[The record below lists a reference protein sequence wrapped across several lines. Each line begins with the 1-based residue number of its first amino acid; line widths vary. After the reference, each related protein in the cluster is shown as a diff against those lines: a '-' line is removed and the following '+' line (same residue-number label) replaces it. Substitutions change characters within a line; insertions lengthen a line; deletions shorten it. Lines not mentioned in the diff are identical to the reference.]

1 MKLLRALLK
10 NKNGLLGLSL
20 LVFFLVVALAAP
32 VLAPPR
38 WPSEPYRIPR
48 AGFSMEPR
56 PPSEQ
61 HPFGTTQGQYDI
73 YYGVIWGTRTAFRVG
88 ITVTGATLVL
98 GVILGSLAAYFG
110 GVFDEAIMRVVDIF
124 MAVPF
129 ILAAL
134 VLTSIL
140 GKGLDKAMIAM
151 ICFGWMG
158 YARMIR
164 GEVLAIK
171 EKEFVSA
178 AVAMGA
184 SWIRVLFRH
193 ILPNSIYP
201 VLIQASMQIG
211 SMVIW
216 ASTLSFLGV
225 GAPEGYADWGQLI
238 SFSRNWITGDFA
250 SPLKYWYT
258 IAFPGGAIVLFV
270 LSWNLVGDALRD
282 ILDPRLR
289 GTKI

>member
-1 MKLLRALLK
+1 MKILRELLR
-10 NKNGLLGLSL
+10 NKNALFGLLL
-20 LVFFLVVALAAP
+20 LIGFTTVAFLAP
-32 VLAPPR
+32 ILAPPR

-56 PPSEQ
+56 PPTAA

-73 YYGVIWGTRTAFRVG
+73 YYGVIWGTRTAFKVG
-88 ITVTGATLVL
+88 LIVTGATLCL
-98 GVILGSLAAYFG
+98 GVLVGSLAAYFG
-110 GVFDEAIMRVVDIF
+110 GIVDEVVMRIVDIF

-140 GKGLDKAMIAM
+140 GRGLDKAMIAM

-164 GEVLAIK
+164 GDILAVK

-178 AVAMGA
+178 AIAMGS
-184 SWIRVLFRH
+184 SWVRVLLRH
-193 ILPNSIYP
+193 VLPNAIYP

-250 SPLKYWYT
+250 NPLKYWYT
-258 IAFPGGAIVLFV
+258 IVFPGGAIVLFV
-270 LSWNLVGDALRD
+270 LSWNLIGDALRD

-289 GTKI
+289 GVR